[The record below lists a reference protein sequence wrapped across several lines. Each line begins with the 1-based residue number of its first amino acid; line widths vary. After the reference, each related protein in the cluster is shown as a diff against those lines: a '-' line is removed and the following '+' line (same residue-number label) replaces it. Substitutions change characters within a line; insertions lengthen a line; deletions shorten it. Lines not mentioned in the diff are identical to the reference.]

1 MHVQGRPL
9 FITEGESGVSRQES
23 LGIGI
28 QHAHGTL
35 SVRTQ
40 QGARQPLSSDGPHP
54 VEGDRERASLPQCEG
69 VPSSP
74 QAAWEKLQDT
84 ELSKMQVTGKYGAAR
99 SPSREDACP
108 AAPQSLERPE
118 AGKADG
124 PSVTTFICITGIF
137 YTHNVFVHFL
147 SIFSHSVLKLL

>member
-1 MHVQGRPL
+1 M

-84 ELSKMQVTGKYGAAR
+84 ELSKMQVTGKYGQHD
-99 SPSREDACP
+99 PLP
-108 AAPQSLERPE
+108 ERMHAQLQPRVWR
-118 AGKADG
+118 DR
-124 PSVTTFICITGIF
+124 
-137 YTHNVFVHFL
+137 
-147 SIFSHSVLKLL
+147 KLVKRMVQV